1 VLLSVVVT
9 AVGTR
14 IFLRSRA
21 ARRLM
26 LADRGTASWK
36 AADVGLGELVGK
48 EGRTLTPLRPAGMV
62 EIDERRIDVVSDSE
76 FLGAGVRVRVV
87 EVEGNRVVVE
97 PATETELAT
106 REGSP

>member
-1 VLLSVVVT
+1 
-9 AVGTR
+9 
-14 IFLRSRA
+14 
-21 ARRLM
+21 M